1 MIMDLLMSHVI
12 KSYDFH
18 YFHGYACMHAG
29 MEPNLPNYHWASI
42 PLHDSSVAACDF
54 RFLLINMMEFGTQF
68 WYYFLIIASA
78 GCAVEDFGTQF
89 EVFGNTAHSL
99 SICKV
104 QDRHMS
110 VFHAT
115 CIVQATPDTCINMT
129 VFVSILE
136 PRLST
141 DTSLWRQTSWPQKII
156 DNTKFCHETHRTNH
170 PSITSTDLPLNDHIA
185 IFSGHWTS
193 PGNSSPDSTAYR
205 EVKANHRYPAGLSTS
220 QHLVFEPTT
229 HSHTILDNNGLHG
242 DANNLT
248 YIFLG
253 ASHLRYSFNF
263 LVEKRFGEGPLKTAG
278 RFHGDHN
285 ATNYQYIAAKRI
297 IGIPDQLRSICES
310 AQNATVLI
318 IQTGAW
324 DTCEASAKDLFLD
337 ETLGLGSFLQ
347 YLRGLL
353 DDISSCP
360 RLVHLVVL
368 TSVPYP
374 FCFHQH
380 GHSDASNLEKISKC
394 KSTRGHRDNSLIGAF
409 NEKLLDTLISTS
421 IRPGLFLSI
430 VDTFSILLPRLV
442 FGIDEVVCHNHYS
455 CRDFDGAEM
464 QSDAIYYHTE
474 GGDAVNGMLVTALA
488 HVS

>member
-1 MIMDLLMSHVI
+1 
-12 KSYDFH
+12 
-18 YFHGYACMHAG
+18 
-29 MEPNLPNYHWASI
+29 
-42 PLHDSSVAACDF
+42 
-54 RFLLINMMEFGTQF
+54 
-68 WYYFLIIASA
+68 
-78 GCAVEDFGTQF
+78 
-89 EVFGNTAHSL
+89 
-99 SICKV
+99 
-104 QDRHMS
+104 
-110 VFHAT
+110 
-115 CIVQATPDTCINMT
+115 MT

-170 PSITSTDLPLNDHIA
+170 PSITSTDLPLNDHFA

-337 ETLGLGSFLQ
+337 ETLGLGSFL
-347 YLRGLL
+347 
-353 DDISSCP
+353 
-360 RLVHLVVL
+360 
-368 TSVPYP
+368 
-374 FCFHQH
+374 
-380 GHSDASNLEKISKC
+380 
-394 KSTRGHRDNSLIGAF
+394 
-409 NEKLLDTLISTS
+409 
-421 IRPGLFLSI
+421 
-430 VDTFSILLPRLV
+430 
-442 FGIDEVVCHNHYS
+442 
-455 CRDFDGAEM
+455 
-464 QSDAIYYHTE
+464 
-474 GGDAVNGMLVTALA
+474 
-488 HVS
+488 